1 MSGDGLTWTFRLRP
15 GLKFHDGEPVR
26 AKDAV
31 ASINLA
37 GCPATDQGRALAQ
50 PPESPTVGTGPF
62 TMANQFGTPHT
73 QALHVIERYRL
84 IDCEAA
90 KEALERRAKEN
101 ASFVRNDSGVSVLPT
116 RNVGVDLNSKAK
128 HVQLQFTDPAD
139 GLGRHAA
146 KQRMDCGEGEPLLRE
161 EVHQARLDLVDMKDP
176 TKLLPH

>member
-1 MSGDGLTWTFRLRP
+1 M
-15 GLKFHDGEPVR
+15 
-26 AKDAV
+26 
-31 ASINLA
+31 
-37 GCPATDQGRALAQ
+37 
-50 PPESPTVGTGPF
+50 
-62 TMANQFGTPHT
+62 
-73 QALHVIERYRL
+73 IERYRL
-84 IDCEAA
+84 IDYETA
-90 KEALERRAKEN
+90 KEALERGAKEN

>member
-1 MSGDGLTWTFRLRP
+1 MVSMPSCRQMVEAEQMSGDGLTWTFRLRP

-73 QALHVIERYRL
+73 QALSDVIGS
-84 IDCEAA
+84 DCEAA

-139 GLGRHAA
+139 GLGGHAA
-146 KQRMDCGEGEPLLRE
+146 SN
-161 EVHQARLDLVDMKDP
+161 V
-176 TKLLPH
+176 